1 MTAKKFT
8 LTNLECIRYEIEAQK
23 RLVDVAEEN
32 LHLTVEQLKR
42 NLDSNDP
49 YRTSA
54 GLMQGA
60 ALNMME
66 YGRERDAA
74 FAKLEVLQKLL
85 SDLEDQQ

>member
-54 GLMQGA
+54 GLMQS
-60 ALNMME
+60 
-66 YGRERDAA
+66 AA